1 MEETFTVTIHSCD
14 NSTWQGI
21 VVTPQGERP
30 FRSELELILIL
41 SDSMQTKGSDAFLRT
56 QVLMDAFCSHL
67 SCFHS
72 QDYGGCAGHGIA
84 AGVHAFLGGL
94 SGAFF
99 CNDALSLINFQS
111 FRGTGDQRVR

>member
-41 SDSMQTKGSDAFLRT
+41 ILSDSMQTKDHSDP
-56 QVLMDAFCSHL
+56 
-67 SCFHS
+67 
-72 QDYGGCAGHGIA
+72 G
-84 AGVHAFLGGL
+84 
-94 SGAFF
+94 
-99 CNDALSLINFQS
+99 
-111 FRGTGDQRVR
+111 